1 MGRWVGTKEDS
12 RNRACQCVLER
23 ARAVTDLVLLSGFW
37 PTPQLWR
44 KWDLHVTNIL
54 PALDTHPCL
63 SCFGNGCQTQE
74 IILDKLLDQLRQ
86 QSQEET
92 LKVHL
97 EKAKIFLKNMK
108 SR

>member
-1 MGRWVGTKEDS
+1 MGTKEDS